1 MLTLIIA
8 TMVLTLT
15 YGVFWHNKPAREADR
30 EKGEK
35 HDNSG
40 ASVREHR
47 LDMAFW
53 AILLST
59 CGLCAGAQEVRSAF
73 PPSGPAEPAARGFFQ
88 EAALGPTN
96 WNVGFAL
103 GAGVGLKAMGSEE
116 AHDLTVATLHVG
128 RQLHPGESIPWAF
141 LQHVEIG
148 AELWSGAQYRPNT
161 AYVVGLTPML
171 RYRLFDASRWTPFLD
186 AGAGATATGIHHPD
200 LSTTFEFNLQAGIG
214 LEWRWRQNTA
224 VAVQARYL
232 HLSNA
237 HIDVPN
243 QGVNSLLFS
252 GGLTWFF

>member
-1 MLTLIIA
+1 MLMLIIA
-8 TMVLTLT
+8 TTVLTLT
-15 YGVFWHNKPAREADR
+15 YGVFLHNKPAREPDR
-30 EKGEK
+30 ERGEE
-35 HDNSG
+35 HDNSV
-40 ASVREHR
+40 ASVREHG
-47 LDMAFW
+47 LEMAFW
-53 AILLST
+53 TILLSS
-59 CGLCAGAQEVRSAF
+59 CAFCAGGQEVRSVL
-73 PPSGPAEPAARGFFQ
+73 PPLGPAEPAARGFLQ
-88 EAALGPTN
+88 GVALGPTN

-116 AHDLTVATLHVG
+116 AHDLAMATLHVG

-141 LQHVEIG
+141 LEHVEIG
-148 AELWSGAQYRPNT
+148 AELRSGAQYRPDA

-171 RYRLFDASRWTPFLD
+171 RYRFFDASRWTPFLD
-186 AGAGATATGIHHPD
+186 AGAGVTATDIHHPD

-224 VAVQARYL
+224 LVVQARYL